1 MAEGMVLLQS
11 RTKRG
16 KQLIK
21 DHGVY
26 WDVLWHNPDSM
37 AFGGGPA
44 YWIQSRVE
52 PSQTR
57 WIKENGEPHF
67 RCTYSRGTGK
77 DQLDSGHDQE
87 QPNAV

>member
-1 MAEGMVLLQS
+1 MAEGIVLLQS

-16 KQLIK
+16 KQLIR

-26 WDVLWHNPDSM
+26 WNCLWHNPNSM
-37 AFGGGPA
+37 AFSGDEPA
-44 YWIQSRVE
+44 YFIQSRVE

-67 RCTYSRGTGK
+67 RATYSRGTGK
-77 DQLDSGHDQE
+77 TELGDAND
-87 QPNAV
+87 